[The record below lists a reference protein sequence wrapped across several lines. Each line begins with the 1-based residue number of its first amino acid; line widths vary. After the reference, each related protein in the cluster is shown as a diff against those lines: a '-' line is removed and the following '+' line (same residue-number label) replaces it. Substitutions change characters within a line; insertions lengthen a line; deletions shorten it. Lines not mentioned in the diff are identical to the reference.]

1 MKPEF
6 QSSAQKY
13 YLYELQTKVIYIV
26 LHTFCILGCVFFM
39 QAQETPSIKGTIPID
54 FKQDSLAIATD
65 TLTVNDSIKN
75 DSKSKPK
82 QGLEAIVYRNAKDY
96 EKLDQKNKTLTLYNE
111 AVFKYQD
118 YELKAGIIVYNYE
131 NEELY
136 AGRIKDSLGN
146 YTQIP
151 EFKQGTQVA
160 QPDSIRF
167 NMRSEKAFVWNTRSK
182 YDEFNVMAEKTKKEN
197 DSVLFMQN
205 VIFTT
210 AEDIENPEYYFKT
223 RKVKMVP
230 NQKIV
235 TGLTNMVIADVPTP
249 IGLPF
254 AFFPLSTGA
263 VSGFIIPSFGENNA
277 RGYFLQNGGYYF
289 AFSDK
294 LDLTLSGDYYTNG
307 SYRLQAQSSYA
318 NRYKYSGYVN
328 LSYENL
334 IESELGF
341 PDYFRAQNYNIQWSH
356 SQDAKANPT
365 SRFSSSVNLGS
376 SNYFR
381 QSMNTQNMGAALN
394 NTMSSSIS
402 YSKTF
407 QSVPQV
413 NMTISANHNQNI
425 NTQRITMSLPNINAS
440 VDRVYPFAPKNGS
453 KKGIFQNI
461 NFQYNVSARNQ
472 INTTDSLFFKKEM
485 FEDMNTGVQHS
496 IPISTNFKLLRYLS
510 VSMSANY
517 NEVWYLNTIRKYYD
531 SQENRVVDER
541 VNGFDAFRTYN
552 FSANFGTTLY
562 GTFNFGE
569 DKKIQAIRHV
579 VRPSVSYTYTPSFE
593 QYYDTYAIDANGTTM
608 EDYTRFQSGI
618 FGSPGQQMSN
628 MMSFSLGNNFEA
640 KVRDDESVDG
650 EPKKVMLLNNLNL
663 NTSYNM
669 TADSLKLAP
678 VRISTGTS
686 ILNNKMQ
693 INLGSTIDPYAV
705 NNSGNRIDILNI
717 NNGGSL
723 FRLTSANLTVN
734 YSLSSTD
741 PLFGN
746 ADRDT
751 KTKKNVQSGGRAD
764 DLFGQSVDLADNRTS
779 MFDDEDAEERPP
791 DQFYNNSLPWNLTI
805 AYSVTYNNARR
816 NNEIS
821 SNSLMFSGNVTLSPG
836 WMIGF
841 SSGYDFKNK
850 GVTYTQLRFERDL
863 KSWRMNFTWIPNG
876 YNKQW
881 NFFIGISS
889 TILQDIKYEKRNSP
903 DRIYR

>member
-131 NEELY
+131 KEELY

-705 NNSGNRIDILNI
+705 NNSGNRIDMLNI

-746 ADRDT
+746 ADRDM

>member
-131 NEELY
+131 KEELY

-705 NNSGNRIDILNI
+705 NNSGNRIDMLNI

>member
-1 MKPEF
+1 M
-6 QSSAQKY
+6 
-13 YLYELQTKVIYIV
+13 QTKVIYIV
-26 LHTFCILGCVFFM
+26 LHTFCILGCGFFM
-39 QAQETPSIKGTIPID
+39 HAQEIPSKKDSISVEN
-54 FKQDSLAIATD
+54 KQDSLFIESDNIT
-65 TLTVNDSIKN
+65 TNDSIKN
-75 DSKSKPK
+75 HSKSKPK
-82 QGLEAIVYRNAKDY
+82 QGLEAIVYRDAKDY

-118 YELKAGIIVYNYE
+118 FELKAGIIVYNYE
-131 NEELY
+131 KEELY

-146 YTQIP
+146 YTQLP
-151 EFKQGTQVA
+151 EFKQGGQQA

-167 NMRSEKAFVWNTRSK
+167 NMNSQKAFVWNTRSK
-182 YDEFNVMAEKTKKEN
+182 YDEFNIMAEKTKKEN
-197 DSVLFMQN
+197 DSTYFQEN

-223 RKVKMVP
+223 RKLKLVP
-230 NQKIV
+230 NKKIV
-235 TGLTNMVIADVPTP
+235 TGVTNMVIADVPTP

-254 AFFPLSTGA
+254 AFFPLSSGA

-294 LDLTLSGDYYTNG
+294 LDVTLSGDYYTNG
-307 SYRLQAQSSYA
+307 SYRLQGQSSYA

-334 IESELGF
+334 IEGEIGF

-365 SRFSSSVNLGS
+365 SRFSASVNLGS

-394 NTMSSSIS
+394 NTMSSSVS

-413 NMTISANHNQNI
+413 NMTVSANHNQNI
-425 NTQRITMSLPNINAS
+425 NTQRITMSLPNFNAS
-440 VDRVYPFAPKNGS
+440 VDRIYPFAPKNGS

-461 NFQYNVSARNQ
+461 NLQYNVSARNQ
-472 INTTDSLFFKKEM
+472 INTTDSLFFKKQM
-485 FEDMNTGVQHS
+485 FDEMNTGVQHS
-496 IPISTNFKLLRYLS
+496 IPISTNFKLFRYFS
-510 VSMSANY
+510 VSMNANY
-517 NEVWYLNTIRKYYD
+517 NEVWYLNTIKKYYD
-531 SQENRVVDER
+531 SQENRVIDER

-552 FSANFGTTLY
+552 FSANLGTTLY
-562 GTFNFGE
+562 GTFNFGD

-593 QYYDTYAIDANGTTM
+593 QYYDSYAIDANGTTM
-608 EDYTRFQSGI
+608 EEYTRFQSGI

-640 KVRDDESVDG
+640 KVRDDDSPDG

-663 NTSYNM
+663 GTSYNM

-678 VRISTGTS
+678 VRISTGTT

-693 INLGSTIDPYAV
+693 INLGTTIDPYAV
-705 NNSGNRIDILNI
+705 NNSGQRIDMLNI
-717 NNGGSL
+717 DNGGSL
-723 FRLTSANLTVN
+723 FRLTSANVTVN

-746 ADRDT
+746 PDKDM

-764 DLFGQSVDLADNRTS
+764 DLFGQSVDLADNRVS
-779 MFDDEDAEERPP
+779 MFDQEETEERKP
-791 DQFYNNSLPWNLTI
+791 DKFYNNSLPWNLTI
-805 AYSVTYNNARR
+805 AYSLTYNNARR

-821 SNSLMFSGNVTLSPG
+821 NNSLMFSGNITLSPG

-889 TILQDIKYEKRNSP
+889 SILQDIKYEKRNSP

>member
-131 NEELY
+131 KEELY

-640 KVRDDESVDG
+640 KVRDDESADG

-693 INLGSTIDPYAV
+693 INVGSTIGPYAV
-705 NNSGNRIDILNI
+705 NNSGNRIDMLNI